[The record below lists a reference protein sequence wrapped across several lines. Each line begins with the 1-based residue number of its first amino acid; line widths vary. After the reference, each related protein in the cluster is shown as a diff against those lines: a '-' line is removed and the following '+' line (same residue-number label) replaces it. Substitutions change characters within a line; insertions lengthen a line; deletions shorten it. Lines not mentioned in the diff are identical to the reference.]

1 MLYHGCCVQQTWP
14 PCTLPTSYCSLPNCP
29 TTPGLSLFKFIY
41 CTKIFLQPV
50 LFLPSLHFPSL
61 SFTHFLG
68 FTLTVIYSLFSYL
81 QSKRYSSLVSHMPSY
96 PVSSRHE
103 LQLQLHICVGV
114 YLNIIC
120 LFSNILS
127 TMSIGLLP
135 IFVLFHIMPSI
146 SYIIPIVNIYRMP
159 AMSWALF
166 WALGI

>member
-1 MLYHGCCVQQTWP
+1 MAAVYSKPDPHVPCQPRIARCQTAL
-14 PCTLPTSYCSLPNCP
+14 LPQVSVFS
-29 TTPGLSLFKFIY
+29 S
-41 CTKIFLQPV
+41 
-50 LFLPSLHFPSL
+50 
-61 SFTHFLG
+61 SFTVPRFFFNLCYFCLHCTSPAWVLLIFLG

-96 PVSSRHE
+96 PVPSRHE